1 MTGDK
6 FVGQIYSTVSIEM
19 NVEMHIFTFSIEL
32 KVFIFI
38 EKEYLQSKLGN
49 PGPLTISFHSVRELL
64 LHLEHHITYIKSID
78 DQENRIA
85 FKIGVAALKVWYK
98 LK

>member
-6 FVGQIYSTVSIEM
+6 FVGQISSTVSIEM

-32 KVFIFI
+32 KVFILI

-49 PGPLTISFHSVRELL
+49 PGPLTISFHSVSELL

-85 FKIGVAALKVWYK
+85 FKIGVAA
-98 LK
+98 